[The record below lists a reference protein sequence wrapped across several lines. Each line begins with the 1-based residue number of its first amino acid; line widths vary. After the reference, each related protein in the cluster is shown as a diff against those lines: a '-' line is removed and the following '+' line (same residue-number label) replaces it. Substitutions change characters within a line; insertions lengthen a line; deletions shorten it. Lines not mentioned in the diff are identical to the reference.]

1 MKKIAVIS
9 AVLLVLILGVFVWWR
24 YFFVFSEGVKSGD
37 LNYFE
42 NKGIFW
48 KTYEGR
54 VVQAGFQSPTAG
66 SLQSNEFRFS
76 VIDESVAKELERAGG
91 HFVELRYIEYIRPV
105 PWRGASEYVVTE
117 VLEID
122 EPRRDKNVPVQ

>member
-1 MKKIAVIS
+1 MKKIIWAS
-9 AVLLVLILGVFVWWR
+9 AIILIVALSIFVWWR

-42 NKGIFW
+42 KKGVFF

-54 VVQAGFQSPTAG
+54 IVQAGFQSPTAG
-66 SLQSNEFRFS
+66 ALQSNEFRFS
-76 VIDESVAKELERAGG
+76 VVEDSVAQILDRASGQ
-91 HFVELRYIEYIRPV
+91 FVELRYVQYIRPV

-117 VLEID
+117 VLQTD
-122 EPRRDKNVPVQ
+122 EPRRDKNVPIE

>member
-1 MKKIAVIS
+1 MKKFLWIAGI
-9 AVLLVLILGVFVWWR
+9 VLLIALSIFIWWR

-42 NKGIFW
+42 KKGTIW

-54 VVQAGFQSPTAG
+54 IVQAGFQSPTAG

-76 VIDESVAKELERAGG
+76 VIDEAVADELERAGG
-91 HFVELRYIEYIRPV
+91 RFVELRYMEYIRPV
-105 PWRGASEYVVTE
+105 PWRGASEYIVTE

-122 EPRRDKNVPVQ
+122 KPQRDKNMPVR